1 MEEPPLWERH
11 AKWWQDEFT
20 DGADSE
26 YEEQILPLVEQH
38 LAGARRVLDVGCGE
52 GQVARRAAALGA
64 DVVGVDPTRNQIA
77 VARERAGGPRYAES
91 TAEHLPFRD
100 RSFDAVVMCLVI
112 EHIDPIEPAIE
123 EMARV
128 LTLGGR
134 CLLLLNHPLLQ
145 TPGSGWID
153 DHILEE
159 QYWRVGPYLRD
170 DSTIEEVA
178 PGVNLPFMHRPLS
191 RYIHV
196 MGQVGLL
203 LEDMDEPAPPPGF
216 LDEAW
221 EYGEAS
227 TIPRLMLLR
236 ARRVQ

>member
-1 MEEPPLWERH
+1 MLEP
-11 AKWWQDEFT
+11 
-20 DGADSE
+20 
-26 YEEQILPLVEQH
+26 
-38 LAGARRVLDVGCGE
+38 
-52 GQVARRAAALGA
+52 
-64 DVVGVDPTRNQIA
+64 
-77 VARERAGGPRYAES
+77 
-91 TAEHLPFRD
+91 
-100 RSFDAVVMCLVI
+100 
-112 EHIDPIEPAIE
+112 
-123 EMARV
+123 
-128 LTLGGR
+128 GGR
-134 CLLLLNHPLLQ
+134 FLLLLNHPLLQ

-170 DSTIEEVA
+170 DPTIEEVA

-196 MGQVGLL
+196 MGEVGLL
-203 LEDMDEPAPPPGF
+203 IEDMDEPAPPPGF

-236 ARRVQ
+236 ARRGAVTGHGGRRTADRHSAAAPRLVEPVDASTARVLLTWLRRPAGRVSCCCSWSTRRLSFALNDPRGTLGTDTGGKLATLHMMEQRGSLDPDVGYWAAALRPRPACCTRCTTRTASATSG